1 MIILNELPFRFME
14 SKGFRHCMLVA
25 CPRFRVP
32 SRWTVARDCYQLY
45 IDEKTHLKQFMKSS
59 LTRVSL
65 TTDTWTSLQ
74 MVNYMCLTAHFID
87 KDWKLNEKILNFC
100 LIFSH
105 KGEAIGEVIEKC
117 LRDWGIDKIFTVTI
131 DNASSNDVTIAYLR
145 KKFNNARTSILGG
158 KYLHLRCIAHIV
170 NLIVCDGFKEM
181 NEIIARVRGAI
192 RYVRQSPSRLAKFKE
207 CIVNEHIQ
215 SKSLLC
221 LYVSTRW
228 NSTYLMLDAAHK
240 FERAFDAFDDVD
252 PYYRSELLMR
262 DGVPD
267 QNDWA
272 IVRKFYLFL
281 QQFYDLTVKVS
292 GTSYVTSNTFL
303 DDICDV
309 YSTLREWQLNPD
321 VELNAMAKR
330 MKDKY
335 DKYWGNIENMN
346 MLVYIASFLDPSKKF
361 PFVEYCFMKIYSSDE
376 ASLMIKKVQ

>member
-1 MIILNELPFRFME
+1 MSNKVNGMILDSTTNQTQLASQLHAYDEVTKSATANSKVMRRASKPWSENGTTALKNHMNSCKKVPRVSGDDGTQTELVLPSGGVESLGTWKFNQDAVRKAVAKMIILNELPFRFME
-14 SKGFRHCMLVA
+14 SEGFRHCISVA
-25 CPRFRVP
+25 CPRFHVP

-59 LTRVSL
+59 FTRVSL

-74 MVNYMCLTAHFID
+74 RAV
-87 KDWKLNEKILNFC
+87 
-100 LIFSH
+100 
-105 KGEAIGEVIEKC
+105 EKC
-117 LRDWGIDKIFTVTI
+117 LRDWGIDKTFTVI
-131 DNASSNDVTIAYLR
+131 VDNASSNDVAIAYLR
-145 KKFNNARTSILGG
+145 KKFNNAGTSILGD

-170 NLIVCDGFKEM
+170 NLIVCDGLKEM
-181 NEIIARVRGAI
+181 NETIARVKGAI

-221 LYVSTRW
+221 LDVSTRL
-228 NSTYLMLDAAHK
+228 NSTYLMLDAAQK
-240 FERAFDAFDDVD
+240 FEKAFDAFDDVD
-252 PYYRSELLMR
+252 LYYRSELLMR

-272 IVRKFYLFL
+272 IVRKFCLFL

-309 YSTLREWQLNPD
+309 YSTL
-321 VELNAMAKR
+321 
-330 MKDKY
+330 
-335 DKYWGNIENMN
+335 
-346 MLVYIASFLDPSKKF
+346 
-361 PFVEYCFMKIYSSDE
+361 
-376 ASLMIKKVQ
+376 